1 MKKSFTRFVAAL
13 AVGGFLILAAANTA
27 AAAAAST
34 ELQGTI
40 RFWASAQ
47 DARLVEKWEAGFRK
61 RHPRVEFKNAWH
73 GPESTLAGVYTEV
86 ADIALMAREI
96 RRPVE
101 VMAFQ
106 WVFQYPPFA
115 VTVAN
120 AGFSAERTSAQLA
133 FFVHADNP
141 LSRITFAQL
150 GHVLGAESDPARTW
164 GDLGVDGAWKTRPLH
179 LIGPAVDSTDA
190 LYVRDTVLKGNRKW
204 NPAYDERANTAQ
216 VLAAFAKDT
225 NAISYL
231 PVNAVPG
238 DAKVLAVAN
247 TDDFAKPDLETTRSG
262 RYALT
267 RTIDVVINR
276 SPGAAIQTPLREFL
290 EFVLSAQGQAL
301 IAPSDGLVFLSDA
314 AAQRQRERLQ

>member
-1 MKKSFTRFVAAL
+1 MKKPFTRFVAAL
-13 AVGGFLILAAANTA
+13 AVGGLVLLVAADIA
-27 AAAAAST
+27 AAAAAA

-40 RFWASAQ
+40 RLWASPQ
-47 DARLVEKWEAGFRK
+47 DTRLVEKWEAGFRK
-61 RHPRVEFKNAWH
+61 QYPRVEFKNTWH
-73 GPESTLAGVYTEV
+73 GPESTLAGVYTDV

-164 GDLGVDGAWKTRPLH
+164 GELGIDGAWKTRPLH
-179 LIGPAVDSTDA
+179 LIGPPVDSTDA

-204 NPAYDERANTAQ
+204 NPAYDEREDTAQ
-216 VLAAFAKDT
+216 ILTAFAKDK

-231 PVNAVPG
+231 PVNAIPAN
-238 DAKVLAVAN
+238 AKVLAIGNVG
-247 TDDFAKPDLETTRSG
+247 DFAMPNAETTRSG

-267 RTIDVVINR
+267 RTIDVVVNR
-276 SPGAAIQTPLREFL
+276 PPGKAIRSPLREFL
-290 EFVLSAQGQAL
+290 DFILSAQGQAL
-301 IAPSDGLVFLSDA
+301 IAPSDGLIALNEA